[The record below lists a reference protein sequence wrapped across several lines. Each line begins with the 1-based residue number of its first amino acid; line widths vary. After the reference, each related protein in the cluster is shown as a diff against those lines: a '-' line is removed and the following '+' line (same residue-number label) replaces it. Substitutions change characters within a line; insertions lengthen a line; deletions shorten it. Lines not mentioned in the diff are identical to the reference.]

1 MTMNAPIGAIT
12 DPALKLAGDISRR
25 RRSNNC
31 AVLVWSEHGD
41 VFAQDVSTRAA
52 RRIERHKPELII
64 GLYTKAAKVPDIE
77 ADVATMQQEIA
88 A

>member
-1 MTMNAPIGAIT
+1 MTMNAPIGVIT
-12 DPALKLAGDISRR
+12 DPAPKLASDISRR

-52 RRIERHKPELII
+52 RRIERDKPQLII
-64 GLYTKAAKVPDIE
+64 GLYTKAARVPDIVEDVE
-77 ADVATMQQEIA
+77 AMQQEMA